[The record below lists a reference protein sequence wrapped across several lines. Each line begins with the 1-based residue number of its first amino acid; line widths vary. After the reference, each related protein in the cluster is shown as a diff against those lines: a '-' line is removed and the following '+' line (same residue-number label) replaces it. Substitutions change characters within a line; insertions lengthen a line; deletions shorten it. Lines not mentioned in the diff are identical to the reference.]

1 MQQRREHAED
11 QAEPESYVRDKDEQP
26 GQDADRH
33 RKLQARYRE
42 PQRIVHGEHAHDREL
57 TPQELCE
64 HAIDLAGDAA
74 DARQPP
80 ARQETVHAR
89 DDPIPVTQQVEH
101 HDRNQREID
110 ENAEDDRA
118 SRLQARQELESQHL
132 CAVEVVRDQFL
143 DRSQVDLQLDAE
155 GLAQPGCKP
164 AVEVGGEL
172 GKAAHE
178 LPDLALDQRYE
189 NDQQREDQQQND

>member
-1 MQQRREHAED
+1 
-11 QAEPESYVRDKDEQP
+11 
-26 GQDADRH
+26 
-33 RKLQARYRE
+33 
-42 PQRIVHGEHAHDREL
+42 
-57 TPQELCE
+57 
-64 HAIDLAGDAA
+64 GDGAN
-74 DARQPP
+74 ARQPP

-118 SRLQARQELESQHL
+118 SRLQARQELESQRL
-132 CAVEVVRDQFL
+132 CAVEVVRDQLL

-189 NDQQREDQQQND
+189 NDQQREHQQQNDEYHEQSAERARHAMAFRPDDEGAAEIGEDRADQKRRQNRPEEMQQRRDHDRGDYEPQV